1 MARTK
6 KNTDHSAAFVV
17 GSLLGGLAG
26 AVLAL
31 WKTPQSGPELRTRL
45 TGTFGSGE
53 SHVRPL
59 PPIPGPAFDPG
70 PVVPPGQAS
79 GEPPATGIGH
89 PASTEELTSPPP
101 VSPE

>member
-6 KNTDHSAAFVV
+6 RNTDHSAAFVV

-45 TGTFGSGE
+45 SGSFGSGDT
-53 SHVRPL
+53 HVTPL
-59 PPIPGPAFDPG
+59 TPNPAPTIDPG
-70 PVVPPGQAS
+70 RVVPPGQAS
-79 GEPPATGIGH
+79 GDPPPTGIGH